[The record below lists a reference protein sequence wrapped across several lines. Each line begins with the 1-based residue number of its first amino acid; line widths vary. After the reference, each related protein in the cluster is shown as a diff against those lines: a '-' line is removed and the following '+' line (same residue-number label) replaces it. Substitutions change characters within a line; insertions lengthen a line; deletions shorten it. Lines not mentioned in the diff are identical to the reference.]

1 MLRWPWCEGANTCR
15 AAGSA
20 GLMAL
25 ALAAL
30 PGAAAA
36 QAGCSRELVVPVAP
50 IGLSVTVTGEEV
62 AGVYPEVLR
71 SSLARE
77 GCPLKFSV
85 VPRARQELMFET
97 GRADLLVPAT
107 RTPKRDE
114 SGVFVPMVSSRAMV
128 ISMMH
133 AERAPLRNLADLQA
147 RREIRVVLVRGFDYG
162 ESYQA
167 LIKEL
172 DQQGRLLLAVD
183 AVSVARMLGN
193 GMAEATVMAPSIL
206 VGAMLGDA
214 RVRPLLEQ
222 LRYEPMDELPWG
234 ESGVYVSKTA
244 LSEADRQSLLALL
257 ERAAKSGQIW
267 REFVKHYPPGSL
279 TGSVRPR

>member
-1 MLRWPWCEGANTCR
+1 MLRYSWCDAGMVLE
-15 AAGSA
+15 AARSLALRVTA
-20 GLMAL
+20 GLL
-25 ALAAL
+25 ASGL
-30 PGAAAA
+30 A
-36 QAGCSRELVVPVAP
+36 QAQAQCSREILVPVAP

-128 ISMMH
+128 ISLLSP
-133 AERAPLRNLADLQA
+133 ERATLRSLADLQA

-162 ESYQA
+162 EPYQA

-172 DQQGRLLLAVD
+172 DQQGRLSLAVD

-222 LRYEPMDELPWG
+222 LRYEPVDELPWG
-234 ESGVYVSKTA
+234 ESGVYVSRTA
-244 LSEADRQSLLALL
+244 LSEADRQNLLALL
-257 ERAAKSGQIW
+257 ERAAKSGQVW

-279 TGSVRPR
+279 TGAVRPR

>member
-1 MLRWPWCEGANTCR
+1 MLRWPWCDGV
-15 AAGSA
+15 AGFQRDCSVW
-20 GLMAL
+20 LVAL
-25 ALAAL
+25 ASAAL
-30 PGAAAA
+30 PWSAWA
-36 QAGCSRELVVPVAP
+36 QIACSRDIAVPVAP
-50 IGLSVTVTGEEV
+50 IGLSVTVAGEEV

-71 SSLARE
+71 NSVARE

-114 SGVFVPMVSSRAMV
+114 SGVFVPMVSSRATL
-128 ISMMH
+128 ISLSS
-133 AERAPLRNLADLQA
+133 ERAPLRSLAELQA
-147 RREIRVVLVRGFDYG
+147 RREMRVVLVRGFDYG

-172 DQQGRLLLAVD
+172 EQQGRLSLASD

-193 GMAEATVMAPSIL
+193 GMAEVTVMAPSIL
-206 VGAMLGDA
+206 VGALLGDA

-222 LRYEPMDELPWG
+222 LRYEPVDELPWG

-244 LSEADRQSLLALL
+244 LSEADRQSLLVLL
-257 ERAAKSGQIW
+257 ERAAKSGQVW

-279 TGSVRPR
+279 TGSIRQR

>member
-1 MLRWPWCEGANTCR
+1 MLRWPWCDEVLEFQR
-15 AAGSA
+15 ACSVWLA
-20 GLMAL
+20 AL
-25 ALAAL
+25 ALAAM
-30 PGAAAA
+30 PWSVRA
-36 QAGCSRELVVPVAP
+36 QLVCSRDITVPVAP
-50 IGLSVTVTGEEV
+50 IGLSVTVTGEAV

-71 SSLARE
+71 SSVARE

-114 SGVFVPMVSSRAMV
+114 SGVFVPMVSSRATV
-128 ISMMH
+128 ISLSS
-133 AERAPLRNLADLQA
+133 ERAPLRSLAELQA
-147 RREIRVVLVRGFDYG
+147 RREMRVVLVRGFDYG

-172 DQQGRLLLAVD
+172 DQQGRLSLAAD

-206 VGAMLGDA
+206 VGALLSDA

-222 LRYEPMDELPWG
+222 LRYEPVDELPWG

-244 LSEADRQSLLALL
+244 LSEVDRQNLLALL
-257 ERAAKSGQIW
+257 ERAAKSGQVW